1 MSFFSGAFLHASQL
15 GSKPHEICHHLKKQR
30 TLQRWA
36 WHPIRRKSEFLTLIF
51 RIKISY
57 FRSKTSWL
65 TYDGQ
70 DTKRNNGWIKY
81 LTLPEAAGKL
91 GRGEPRKLWK
101 ETVTEEFQFWKLD
114 ADNLHDRPKW
124 KKSLK
129 IAMKC
134 PILGNQ
140 GLLFHN
146 GRYWTING

>member
-1 MSFFSGAFLHASQL
+1 MHFF
-15 GSKPHEICHHLKKQR
+15 
-30 TLQRWA
+30 TLVSWVLSRMKFVVIW
-36 WHPIRRKSEFLTLIF
+36 
-51 RIKISY
+51 
-57 FRSKTSWL
+57 RSKEL
-65 TYDGQ
+65 CKDGRGIQ
-70 DTKRNNGWIKY
+70 SEEKVSFSHLYSELRSATLEARLVDLPMMARTHKRNNGWIKY

-101 ETVTEEFQFWKLD
+101 ETVTEEFQFWKVD
-114 ADNLHDRPKW
+114 ADNLYDRPKW